1 VLRDARDRAGLSQ
14 RQLAERAGTS
24 QAMVARIEG
33 GRQSP
38 SMATLERLVRACGL
52 ELRVETAGGERAPVE
67 TAPAEV
73 RSGRLLVWRAG
84 GGIFAFPLAAVERIV
99 ELGALHRLPGQ
110 EPGAGVV
117 IVEGT
122 AIAAIDGARRLGLDD
137 GGGRAAQV
145 VVVSAGDVRHAVLV
159 DRAEALS
166 GETEIVPPPA
176 GSGAAAFV
184 AGLAEV
190 EAEQVVVLD
199 PVGFCGCGSPGRE
212 LPQEHAFATQRT

>member
-1 VLRDARDRAGLSQ
+1 MRAGAS
-14 RQLAERAGTS
+14 RR
-24 QAMVARIEG
+24 
-33 GRQSP
+33 
-38 SMATLERLVRACGL
+38 
-52 ELRVETAGGERAPVE
+52 TAGGERAPVE

-145 VVVSAGDVRHAVLV
+145 VVVSAGDARHAVLV

-199 PVGFCGCGSPGRE
+199 PVEFCGCGSPGRE